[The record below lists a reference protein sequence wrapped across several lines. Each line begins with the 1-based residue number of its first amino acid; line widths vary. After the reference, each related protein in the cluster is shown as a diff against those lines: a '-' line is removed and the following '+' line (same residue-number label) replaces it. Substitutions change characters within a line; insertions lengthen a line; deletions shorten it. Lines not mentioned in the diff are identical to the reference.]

1 MDVDIRSPRPDEAA
15 RIKQLAVAAN
25 MFDEESVGFF
35 DDILAGFFD
44 GTAQGHAWL
53 VVPGAGDGLVGAA
66 YYAPEPFAD
75 RMWNLY
81 FLAVHPDVQ
90 GQGVGQALIEH
101 VESTLRE
108 LGDQTAR
115 TLIVETSSTDQ
126 YAGTRAF
133 YARRGFVEEARIR
146 QYYGPDDDKIVFWKQ
161 L

>member
-1 MDVDIRSPRPDEAA
+1 MTAIRRPKPDDVDAIKRLAIAA
-15 RIKQLAVAAN
+15 K

-53 VVPGAGDGLVGAA
+53 VVPGFDGELLAGA

-81 FLAVHPDVQ
+81 FLAVDPKAQ
-90 GQGVGQALIEH
+90 GQGLGQRLIEH
-101 VESTLRE
+101 VETTLRGHGE
-108 LGDQTAR
+108 DVAR

-126 YAGTRAF
+126 YADTRAF

-146 QYYGPDDDKIVFWKQ
+146 QYYGPEDDKVVFWKQ